1 MNFMLYEV
9 KQRRFTKLNT
19 HFLPYWPLQ
28 KKAIDESGGMKWCD
42 WENVLHWNWEGCKF
56 EIHYEH
62 LGELG
67 NPTSFCHEILGT
79 YNSK

>member
-42 WENVLHWNWEGCKF
+42 LKCCT
-56 EIHYEH
+56 EIGKDVS
-62 LGELG
+62 LKS
-67 NPTSFCHEILGT
+67 TMSI
-79 YNSK
+79 